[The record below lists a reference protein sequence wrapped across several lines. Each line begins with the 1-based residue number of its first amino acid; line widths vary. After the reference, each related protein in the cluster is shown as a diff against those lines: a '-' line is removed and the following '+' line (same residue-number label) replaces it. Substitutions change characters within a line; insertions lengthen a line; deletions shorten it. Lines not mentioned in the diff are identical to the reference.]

1 MWALLDYDNKT
12 VIACMTPDMTEKEI
26 LETANGRTLIP
37 MTLENSPATIGGT
50 YENGKFTLPDWY

>member
-1 MWALLDYDNKT
+1 
-12 VIACMTPDMTEKEI
+12 MTPDMTEKEI